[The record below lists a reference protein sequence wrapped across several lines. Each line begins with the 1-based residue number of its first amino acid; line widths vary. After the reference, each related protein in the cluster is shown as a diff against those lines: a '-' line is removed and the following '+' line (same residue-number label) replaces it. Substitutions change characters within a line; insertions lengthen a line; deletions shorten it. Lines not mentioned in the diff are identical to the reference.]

1 MNSEFEVH
9 TSLEKRKEYN
19 LTYPK
24 SKVLISSVFKS
35 NLTENKIL
43 AYAFSRIKLRDYTED
58 KEGAITVK
66 LRARELRDIFEANND
81 GGFYARLKSVAR
93 LMAGRVIGIEDPENH
108 EFGFV
113 SFIEKCLYV
122 KGEMIIE
129 FSKYMK
135 SYLINFTSPYSKLW
149 LDEMIKYDSVYSFRL
164 AEMLHSE
171 AYTPAGMKKRTSWQ
185 VEYNLAELKF
195 KLGVANGEL
204 SAVKNILN
212 NSNSPDYEKAL
223 EVCSEKK
230 YDKFC
235 DLKKRCIVPAVEELN
250 NKSDLDIS
258 YELKTGG
265 KGGKVYS
272 IIFYMR
278 LKDDSNGK
286 AVEEPLAEID
296 KDDVLE
302 RIMDLMQIKLKDARN
317 IAEAAAYDFTKI
329 EEKYEIAAGQE
340 IDNIVGWMI
349 AAIKNDYQQ
358 PVRKKK
364 ITSKPEVAAYTDED
378 GREYTYAELA
388 TVWANKGI
396 H

>member
-135 SYLINFTSPYSKLW
+135 SYLINFT
-149 LDEMIKYDSVYSFRL
+149 
-164 AEMLHSE
+164 
-171 AYTPAGMKKRTSWQ
+171 
-185 VEYNLAELKF
+185 
-195 KLGVANGEL
+195 
-204 SAVKNILN
+204 
-212 NSNSPDYEKAL
+212 NSGL
-223 EVCSEKK
+223 
-230 YDKFC
+230 
-235 DLKKRCIVPAVEELN
+235 
-250 NKSDLDIS
+250 
-258 YELKTGG
+258 
-265 KGGKVYS
+265 
-272 IIFYMR
+272 MR
-278 LKDDSNGK
+278 
-286 AVEEPLAEID
+286 
-296 KDDVLE
+296 
-302 RIMDLMQIKLKDARN
+302 
-317 IAEAAAYDFTKI
+317 
-329 EEKYEIAAGQE
+329 
-340 IDNIVGWMI
+340 
-349 AAIKNDYQQ
+349 
-358 PVRKKK
+358 
-364 ITSKPEVAAYTDED
+364 
-378 GREYTYAELA
+378 
-388 TVWANKGI
+388 
-396 H
+396 

>member
-1 MNSEFEVH
+1 
-9 TSLEKRKEYN
+9 
-19 LTYPK
+19 
-24 SKVLISSVFKS
+24 
-35 NLTENKIL
+35 
-43 AYAFSRIKLRDYTED
+43 
-58 KEGAITVK
+58 
-66 LRARELRDIFEANND
+66 
-81 GGFYARLKSVAR
+81 
-93 LMAGRVIGIEDPENH
+93 
-108 EFGFV
+108 
-113 SFIEKCLYV
+113 
-122 KGEMIIE
+122 
-129 FSKYMK
+129 
-135 SYLINFTSPYSKLW
+135 
-149 LDEMIKYDSVYSFRL
+149 MIKYDSVYSFRL